1 MFKVHPDYLHKIL
14 LVRQISRSFDRA
26 AVVCFGRKEV
36 RPVTKE
42 YLLLF
47 NAITDAAERLEQ
59 LREQLLAVQ
68 CAAEELY
75 ITREDPP
82 APAE

>member
-1 MFKVHPDYLHKIL
+1 M
-14 LVRQISRSFDRA
+14 
-26 AVVCFGRKEV
+26 
-36 RPVTKE
+36 TKE

-59 LREQLLAVQ
+59 LRDQLMAAQ